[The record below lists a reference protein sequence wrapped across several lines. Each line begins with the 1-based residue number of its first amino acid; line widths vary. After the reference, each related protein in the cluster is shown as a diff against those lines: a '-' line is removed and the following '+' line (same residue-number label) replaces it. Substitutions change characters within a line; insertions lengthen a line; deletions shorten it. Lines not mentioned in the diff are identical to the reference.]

1 MGRPSPQTHG
11 VSQVKCLQ
19 LGTGRA
25 SFLACSLKVLS
36 KVSSSVI
43 SIAGLSTQ
51 VSCRIIRLKH
61 VDTFPLPR
69 HRLDGHVCPGGFQ
82 TLKKFLTLVL
92 QGTHLPKSSLVP
104 MWILSPPPC
113 RPSLWA
119 SPNYFWLHSRDPCRS
134 DLVSPTRGLR
144 RGGAQS
150 KCKHN
155 TYQ

>member
-61 VDTFPLPR
+61 SHCQDTAWTDMSALAAFKP
-69 HRLDGHVCPGGFQ
+69 
-82 TLKKFLTLVL
+82 
-92 QGTHLPKSSLVP
+92 
-104 MWILSPPPC
+104 
-113 RPSLWA
+113 
-119 SPNYFWLHSRDPCRS
+119 
-134 DLVSPTRGLR
+134 
-144 RGGAQS
+144 
-150 KCKHN
+150 
-155 TYQ
+155 